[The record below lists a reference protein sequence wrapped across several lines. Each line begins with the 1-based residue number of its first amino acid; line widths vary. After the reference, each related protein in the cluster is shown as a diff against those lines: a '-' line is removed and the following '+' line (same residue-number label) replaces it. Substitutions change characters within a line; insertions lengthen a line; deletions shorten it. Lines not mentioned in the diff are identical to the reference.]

1 MPLKKGSSRKTIS
14 SNIKEFHGGKTFKA
28 TKAKFGK
35 AKADKQAE
43 AAALSTAR
51 RSGGRS
57 AAKKKAAKKSSR
69 AETS

>member
-35 AKADKQAE
+35 AKANKQAV

-51 RSGGRS
+51 RSGGKT
-57 AAKKKAAKKSSR
+57 AARKKAAKKSAR
-69 AETS
+69 AATS